1 MWRYEISASRSVPR
15 GVESADN
22 AHWGEWPPGSS
33 GPTHASPR
41 LTAQQIGWRTGDGL
55 GKPRL
60 TKDLSIVH
68 RNLQG

>member
-1 MWRYEISASRSVPR
+1 MRRYEISASRSVPC
-15 GVESADN
+15 GEESADN

-33 GPTHASPR
+33 GPTHGSPG
-41 LTAQQIGWRTGDGL
+41 LAAQQIGWRAGDGL
-55 GKPRL
+55 GKSGL